1 MNSRRRLIYYILVNI
16 CVSALVTG
24 TVLFIYDRLYR
35 KDCSAPL
42 PGSTDGTPSSAE
54 MNVSIVGIN
63 GTGTLENETVI
74 IQNDGNSPLV
84 LTGWTLKNNQGST
97 YTFPQLT
104 LYPGGK
110 VQLHTNLAVILLLT
124 FTGSTPPRPG
134 LPVNWQPF
142 MMNKTSHVPSTV
154 YPDLWTDI
162 HSCTIVLFES

>member
-1 MNSRRRLIYYILVNI
+1 MNSRWRVIYYILVNI

-35 KDCSAPL
+35 NDCSATL

-74 IQNDGNSPLV
+74 IQNNGNSPLV

-110 VQLHTNLAVILLLT
+110 VQLHTKSGSDTASDLYWQH
-124 FTGSTPPRPG
+124 STPAWSSGELATLYDEQNIARAFYRIP
-134 LPVNWQPF
+134 
-142 MMNKTSHVPSTV
+142 
-154 YPDLWTDI
+154 
-162 HSCTIVLFES
+162 